1 MDVIKQRGIW
11 RANPTR
17 PLRWLV
23 LLFSMLF
30 SLAGCG
36 RKPLTEPNASEPD
49 GPNAA
54 RVESHA
60 LLIPTVH
67 LVVDASEAMLFGAVS
82 DRHWL
87 PVESA
92 APLIQEGMKY
102 GLYTLTRRL
111 GESRGRKARPLSGPC
126 SNPRVDIVDV
136 PQVDADVIAV
146 SANWDAL
153 PRTPSVHSTRQRAY
167 RDLVAKWLRAKGIAD
182 PVVNI
187 TQLLRIDLEGD
198 DTDEVLIAA
207 NLIRG
212 AGTSARAGDY
222 SVVLLR
228 KIMKGEVQTIP
239 LVEEYYFTG
248 CIGECAPAVHR
259 IAALLDLNGD
269 GVIEVV
275 LAWRDYEGRGKT
287 VYQTEGDEVK
297 KVLSWACAP

>member
-1 MDVIKQRGIW
+1 
-11 RANPTR
+11 
-17 PLRWLV
+17 
-23 LLFSMLF
+23 
-30 SLAGCG
+30 
-36 RKPLTEPNASEPD
+36 
-49 GPNAA
+49 
-54 RVESHA
+54 
-60 LLIPTVH
+60 
-67 LVVDASEAMLFGAVS
+67 
-82 DRHWL
+82 
-87 PVESA
+87 
-92 APLIQEGMKY
+92 MKY

-111 GESRGRKARPLSGPC
+111 GESRGGKARPLSEPC
-126 SNPRVDIVDV
+126 SNPSVDIVDV

-146 SANWDAL
+146 GANWDAL
-153 PRTPSVHSTRQRAY
+153 PRTPAVHSTRQRAY
-167 RDLVAKWLRAKGIAD
+167 RDLVAMWLRAKGIAD

-297 KVLSWACAP
+297 KVLSWACAR